1 MQLKNNIKLNKKY
14 NIYFTDL
21 KTFQE
26 KLKNEYLYEFIFG
39 EKIKEKNLK
48 YFWVSYFFNDIFQYK
63 FFKPI
68 NKGKI
73 KKEIEIYY
81 MIHYLEKDEKN
92 LKEEGIKLKK
102 CISLKRE
109 TFKKIEKN
117 NKNVEQIFYYYNRY
131 YTAKSK

>member
-48 YFWVSYFFNDIFQYK
+48 YF
-63 FFKPI
+63 
-68 NKGKI
+68 
-73 KKEIEIYY
+73 
-81 MIHYLEKDEKN
+81 
-92 LKEEGIKLKK
+92 
-102 CISLKRE
+102 
-109 TFKKIEKN
+109 
-117 NKNVEQIFYYYNRY
+117 
-131 YTAKSK
+131 